1 VATVGI
7 DAPPAAIATAALATP
22 EIGGAPAVR

>member
-7 DAPPAAIATAALATP
+7 DAPPAAIAEAALAAP
-22 EIGGAPAVR
+22 GIGGALAVR

>member
-1 VATVGI
+1 VGI
-7 DAPPAAIATAALATP
+7 DAPPAAIAAAALATP